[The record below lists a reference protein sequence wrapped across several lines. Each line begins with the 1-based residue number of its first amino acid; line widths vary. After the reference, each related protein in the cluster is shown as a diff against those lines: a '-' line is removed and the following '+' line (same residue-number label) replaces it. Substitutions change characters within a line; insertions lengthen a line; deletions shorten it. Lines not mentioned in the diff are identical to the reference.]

1 MERDDSGA
9 VDWDAAFEAIVA
21 SLRPSR
27 PARMSVLAGQAI
39 LAVVLMA
46 LACWMIL
53 QLIAEPLRHLGRPWV

>member
-1 MERDDSGA
+1 MDRDDGT
-9 VDWDAAFEAIVA
+9 DWDAAFEAIVA

-27 PARMSVLAGQAI
+27 PVRMSVLAGQAI

-53 QLIAEPLRHLGRPWV
+53 QLIAEPLRQLGRPWV